1 MKEQIEELKRYAVR
15 LKSGNNNLGS
25 GVLWK
30 PKLCQKHKLYV
41 FTAAHVIKNHE
52 DIRVEFERDGKTVE
66 LPADEFII
74 SNQYQKEGEWW
85 DVAIIPIDYNYQE
98 LPRYRVAELSYD
110 LNKILK
116 NPQLIMVG
124 FPQEGY
130 IDKSF
135 RLSMDTLEC
144 EYEDVD
150 KSIETIKYKFVVP
163 NIDNSDKNLEL
174 GGFSGAG
181 IFAQIDSEI
190 VLLGIHKGALGEN
203 AARGNLLG
211 ATADF
216 IRKMCHENNC
226 DTPEKPGEVNGNL
239 LDRKQFFIDEIL
251 SDLEEDDYEKV
262 SILLGDILKQDM
274 VEMISSA
281 FCNYCE
287 ECEYKTN
294 YHRCIYFRGFLL
306 ILAVFLKIVDE
317 DTNLLSPRIGKMNE
331 IPIYFVCSEG
341 KGVANKDQQTQLKLS
356 HFIYALKLERDLSYK
371 LEDGCIIVWGSERTP
386 RDNQRKCGYS
396 EYKNMLRDITH
407 IPGNGLDITCVFSE
421 PKPTVIIH
429 INEII
434 NMLREGKL
442 NQLKE
447 NFDKYIEELGK

>member
-66 LPADEFII
+66 LPANEFII

-116 NPQLIMVG
+116 NPQLVRVG

-181 IFAQIDSEI
+181 IFTQIDSEI

-226 DTPEKPGEVNGNL
+226 DTPEKPEEVNGNL

-274 VEMISSA
+274 VEMISSD

-287 ECEYKTN
+287 ECEYKIN
-294 YHRCIYFRGFLL
+294 YHRCI
-306 ILAVFLKIVDE
+306 
-317 DTNLLSPRIGKMNE
+317 
-331 IPIYFVCSEG
+331 
-341 KGVANKDQQTQLKLS
+341 
-356 HFIYALKLERDLSYK
+356 
-371 LEDGCIIVWGSERTP
+371 
-386 RDNQRKCGYS
+386 
-396 EYKNMLRDITH
+396 
-407 IPGNGLDITCVFSE
+407 
-421 PKPTVIIH
+421 
-429 INEII
+429 
-434 NMLREGKL
+434 
-442 NQLKE
+442 
-447 NFDKYIEELGK
+447 

>member
-74 SNQYQKEGEWW
+74 SNQYQKKGEWW

-116 NPQLIMVG
+116 NPQLVMVG

-174 GGFSGAG
+174 
-181 IFAQIDSEI
+181 
-190 VLLGIHKGALGEN
+190 
-203 AARGNLLG
+203 
-211 ATADF
+211 
-216 IRKMCHENNC
+216 
-226 DTPEKPGEVNGNL
+226 
-239 LDRKQFFIDEIL
+239 
-251 SDLEEDDYEKV
+251 
-262 SILLGDILKQDM
+262 
-274 VEMISSA
+274 
-281 FCNYCE
+281 
-287 ECEYKTN
+287 
-294 YHRCIYFRGFLL
+294 
-306 ILAVFLKIVDE
+306 
-317 DTNLLSPRIGKMNE
+317 
-331 IPIYFVCSEG
+331 
-341 KGVANKDQQTQLKLS
+341 
-356 HFIYALKLERDLSYK
+356 
-371 LEDGCIIVWGSERTP
+371 
-386 RDNQRKCGYS
+386 
-396 EYKNMLRDITH
+396 
-407 IPGNGLDITCVFSE
+407 
-421 PKPTVIIH
+421 
-429 INEII
+429 
-434 NMLREGKL
+434 
-442 NQLKE
+442 
-447 NFDKYIEELGK
+447 

>member
-116 NPQLIMVG
+116 NPQLVMVG

-150 KSIETIKYKFVVP
+150 KSIETYK
-163 NIDNSDKNLEL
+163 
-174 GGFSGAG
+174 
-181 IFAQIDSEI
+181 
-190 VLLGIHKGALGEN
+190 
-203 AARGNLLG
+203 
-211 ATADF
+211 
-216 IRKMCHENNC
+216 
-226 DTPEKPGEVNGNL
+226 
-239 LDRKQFFIDEIL
+239 
-251 SDLEEDDYEKV
+251 
-262 SILLGDILKQDM
+262 
-274 VEMISSA
+274 
-281 FCNYCE
+281 
-287 ECEYKTN
+287 
-294 YHRCIYFRGFLL
+294 
-306 ILAVFLKIVDE
+306 
-317 DTNLLSPRIGKMNE
+317 
-331 IPIYFVCSEG
+331 
-341 KGVANKDQQTQLKLS
+341 
-356 HFIYALKLERDLSYK
+356 
-371 LEDGCIIVWGSERTP
+371 
-386 RDNQRKCGYS
+386 
-396 EYKNMLRDITH
+396 
-407 IPGNGLDITCVFSE
+407 
-421 PKPTVIIH
+421 
-429 INEII
+429 
-434 NMLREGKL
+434 
-442 NQLKE
+442 
-447 NFDKYIEELGK
+447 